1 MIHRKIQILNNRYF
15 DFWGLV
21 SSLSV
26 IIIAVLLIFPLT
38 RLILASFMTE
48 DGTFTSTDNFSII
61 ETYIEFFSERFYYET
76 LLNSFYVCILAT
88 IFSVIIGV
96 PTAYLVSRIAIPGKI
111 FIRVAIVLTFVSP
124 PFIGAYAWILL
135 LGRNGVITGWLQMIG
150 ITLPS
155 LYGWGGIVLVFTL
168 QSFPFVFLMMLSGL
182 RSVDQSIEDAGINMG
197 RSPFGVFWTVIL
209 PLIIPSISTGALLVF
224 VTTFSDFG
232 TPMIIGEGYRVL
244 ASLVYGE
251 FINEFGGN
259 PRLAS
264 TLSIL
269 MLTVTFGALL
279 IQRRFAR
286 RASFDQETVAPLGLR
301 KTSTTKIFVSTLI
314 VYLIVFIAF
323 LPTLTVVVSSFLKTR
338 GPLLIGEFTFE
349 GYLTATRLPASFIN
363 SLLLVLSS
371 TALCVVVGSLVGYV
385 VVRRKNRIT
394 AIIDT
399 MSMTPYAVAGVVMGV
414 SISISFGGAPFFLYG
429 TSLIL
434 ILSYFIRRLPYTV
447 RSVSGFLYQMGPQT
461 EEASINL
468 GVPPGRTFVQ
478 VTLPQIAPAVLSGAL
493 LTMATIAR
501 EFSSTVILYSGQTR
515 TLPVE
520 VFAQVL
526 QGNFGDASVVGT
538 VLIAFTIVPI
548 VILFKIFGK
557 NEQSLV

>member
-1 MIHRKIQILNNRYF
+1 MIHRKIKNFYNQKF

-21 SSLSV
+21 SILSI

-38 RLILASFMTE
+38 RLVLASFMTE
-48 DGTFTSTDNFSII
+48 DGTFMSTENFSII
-61 ETYIEFFSERFYYET
+61 ETYIEFFNEKFYYET

-88 IFSVIIGV
+88 ILSVIIGV
-96 PTAYLVSRIAIPGKI
+96 PTAYLVSRVAIPGKI

-135 LGRNGVITGWLQMIG
+135 LGRNGVITGWLKMIG
-150 ITLPS
+150 IALPS

-209 PLIIPSISTGALLVF
+209 PLVIPSISTGALLVF

-264 TLSIL
+264 TLSML

-279 IQRRFAR
+279 VQRRFAR
-286 RASFDQETVAPLGLR
+286 RASFDQETINPLGLR
-301 KTSTTKIFVSTLI
+301 KTSTTKIVVSTLI
-314 VYLIVFIAF
+314 VYGIVLIAF
-323 LPTLTVVVSSFLKTR
+323 LPTLTVVVSSFLQTR

-349 GYLTATRLPASFIN
+349 GYLTATRLPASFTN

-385 VVRRKNRIT
+385 VVRRKNRLT
-394 AIIDT
+394 AVIDT

-414 SISISFGGAPFFLYG
+414 SISITFGGDPFFLSG

-468 GVPPGRTFVQ
+468 GVPPGSTFIR

-501 EFSSTVILYSGQTR
+501 EFSSTVILYSGRTR

-538 VLIAFTIVPI
+538 VLIAFTLVPI
-548 VILFKIFGK
+548 VILFKLFGK

>member
-1 MIHRKIQILNNRYF
+1 M
-15 DFWGLV
+15 
-21 SSLSV
+21 
-26 IIIAVLLIFPLT
+26 
-38 RLILASFMTE
+38 
-48 DGTFTSTDNFSII
+48 
-61 ETYIEFFSERFYYET
+61 
-76 LLNSFYVCILAT
+76 
-88 IFSVIIGV
+88 
-96 PTAYLVSRIAIPGKI
+96 
-111 FIRVAIVLTFVSP
+111 
-124 PFIGAYAWILL
+124 
-135 LGRNGVITGWLQMIG
+135 
-150 ITLPS
+150 
-155 LYGWGGIVLVFTL
+155 
-168 QSFPFVFLMMLSGL
+168 
-182 RSVDQSIEDAGINMG
+182 
-197 RSPFGVFWTVIL
+197 
-209 PLIIPSISTGALLVF
+209 
-224 VTTFSDFG
+224 
-232 TPMIIGEGYRVL
+232 
-244 ASLVYGE
+244 
-251 FINEFGGN
+251 
-259 PRLAS
+259 
-264 TLSIL
+264 
-269 MLTVTFGALL
+269 
-279 IQRRFAR
+279 
-286 RASFDQETVAPLGLR
+286 
-301 KTSTTKIFVSTLI
+301 
-314 VYLIVFIAF
+314 
-323 LPTLTVVVSSFLKTR
+323 
-338 GPLLIGEFTFE
+338 
-349 GYLTATRLPASFIN
+349 
-363 SLLLVLSS
+363 LVLSS

-538 VLIAFTIVPI
+538 VLIAFTLVPI
-548 VILFKIFGK
+548 VILFRLFGK

>member
-1 MIHRKIQILNNRYF
+1 M
-15 DFWGLV
+15 
-21 SSLSV
+21 
-26 IIIAVLLIFPLT
+26 
-38 RLILASFMTE
+38 
-48 DGTFTSTDNFSII
+48 
-61 ETYIEFFSERFYYET
+61 
-76 LLNSFYVCILAT
+76 
-88 IFSVIIGV
+88 
-96 PTAYLVSRIAIPGKI
+96 
-111 FIRVAIVLTFVSP
+111 AIVLTFVSP

-135 LGRNGVITGWLQMIG
+135 LGRNGVITGWLKMIG
-150 ITLPS
+150 IALPS

-209 PLIIPSISTGALLVF
+209 PLVIPSISTGALLVF

-286 RASFDQETVAPLGLR
+286 RASFDQETINPLGLR
-301 KTSTTKIFVSTLI
+301 KTSTTKIVVSTLI
-314 VYLIVFIAF
+314 VYGVVLIAF

-349 GYLTATRLPASFIN
+349 GYLTATRLPASFTN

-371 TALCVVVGSLVGYV
+371 TALCVAVGSLVGYV
-385 VVRRKNRIT
+385 VVRRKNRLT
-394 AIIDT
+394 AVIDT

-414 SISISFGGAPFFLYG
+414 SISITFGGDPFFLSG

-468 GVPPGRTFVQ
+468 GVPPGSTFIQ

-501 EFSSTVILYSGQTR
+501 EFSSTVILYSGRTR

-538 VLIAFTIVPI
+538 VLIAFTLVPI
-548 VILFKIFGK
+548 VILFKLFGK

>member
-1 MIHRKIQILNNRYF
+1 MI
-15 DFWGLV
+15 D
-21 SSLSV
+21 
-26 IIIAVLLIFPLT
+26 
-38 RLILASFMTE
+38 
-48 DGTFTSTDNFSII
+48 
-61 ETYIEFFSERFYYET
+61 
-76 LLNSFYVCILAT
+76 
-88 IFSVIIGV
+88 
-96 PTAYLVSRIAIPGKI
+96 
-111 FIRVAIVLTFVSP
+111 
-124 PFIGAYAWILL
+124 
-135 LGRNGVITGWLQMIG
+135 

-197 RSPFGVFWTVIL
+197 RSPFGVFWTAIL

-286 RASFDQETVAPLGLR
+286 RASFDQETVTPLGLR

-385 VVRRKNRIT
+385 VVRRKNRMT

-538 VLIAFTIVPI
+538 VLIAFTLVPI
-548 VILFKIFGK
+548 VILFKLFGK

>member
-1 MIHRKIQILNNRYF
+1 
-15 DFWGLV
+15 V
-21 SSLSV
+21 S
-26 IIIAVLLIFPLT
+26 
-38 RLILASFMTE
+38 
-48 DGTFTSTDNFSII
+48 
-61 ETYIEFFSERFYYET
+61 
-76 LLNSFYVCILAT
+76 ILAT

-96 PTAYLVSRIAIPGKI
+96 PVAYLIHRIAIPGKI

-155 LYGWGGIVLVFTL
+155 IYGWGGIVLVFTL

-182 RSVDQSIEDAGINMG
+182 RSVDQSLEDAGINMG

-209 PLIIPSISTGALLVF
+209 PLVIPSISTGALLVF

-244 ASLVYGE
+244 ASLVYRE

-269 MLTVTFGALL
+269 LLTVTFGALL
-279 IQRRFAR
+279 IQRQFAR
-286 RASFDQETVAPLGLR
+286 RASFDQETVTPLGLR
-301 KTSTTKIFVSTLI
+301 KVSTTKMVIATVI
-314 VYLIVFIAF
+314 VYTIVFTAF
-323 LPTLTVVVSSFLKTR
+323 LPSLTIVVSSFLESR
-338 GPLLIGEFTFE
+338 GPLLIGEFTLD
-349 GYLTATRLPASFIN
+349 GYLTATRLPAAFRN
-363 SLLLVLSS
+363 SLVLVLVLG
-371 TALCVVVGSLVGYV
+371 TLMGYV

-414 SISISFGGAPFFLYG
+414 SISISFGGDPFFLYG

-447 RSVSGFLYQMGPQT
+447 RSVSGFLYQMGAQT

-468 GVPPGRTFVQ
+468 GVPPGRTFLQ

-501 EFSSTVILYSGQTR
+501 EFSSTVILYSGRTR

-526 QGNFGDASVVGT
+526 QGNFADASVVGT
-538 VLIAFTIVPI
+538 VLIAFTLVPI
-548 VILFKIFGK
+548 VVLFKVFGK
-557 NEQSLV
+557 NEQALL